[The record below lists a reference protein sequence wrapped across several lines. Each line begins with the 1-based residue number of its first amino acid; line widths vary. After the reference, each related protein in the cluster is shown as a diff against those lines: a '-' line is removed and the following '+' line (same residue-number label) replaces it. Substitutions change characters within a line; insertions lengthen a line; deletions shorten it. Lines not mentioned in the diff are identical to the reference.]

1 MRPVIALLP
10 YLALP
15 LLLSACD
22 RTSTG
27 DGQGDASGNAAA
39 NAAVTS
45 GEVAPEAA
53 PALPPASGKIDRSKA
68 GTPSPDFTF
77 SGPDGADV
85 TMADFEGRPVLVNLW
100 ATWCGPC
107 IVEMPTLDTIAGDY
121 AKAGLVVLPISQDAG
136 EAASVDSF
144 FKARKLK
151 HLQLYRDP
159 ENQFGFH
166 YATGLLPTT
175 VLYDAEGKE
184 VARVVGAMDWAGE
197 DARALIDGVAE

>member
-22 RTSTG
+22 RASPG
-27 DGQGDASGNAAA
+27 DGQGGAAGNAATG
-39 NAAVTS
+39 VTS
-45 GEVAPEAA
+45 GEVAPDAA
-53 PALPPASGKIDRSKA
+53 PALPPATGKIDRSKA
-68 GTPSPDFTF
+68 GTPAPDFTF

-85 TMADFEGRPVLVNLW
+85 TMAAFEGRPVLVNLW

-121 AKAGLVVLPISQDAG
+121 AKSGLAVLPISQDAG
-136 EAASVDSF
+136 EAASVDAF

-175 VLYDAEGKE
+175 VLYDTDGKE

-197 DARALIDGVAE
+197 EARALMDEVAG

>member
-10 YLALP
+10 FLALP

-27 DGQGDASGNAAA
+27 DGQGNAAA
-39 NAAVTS
+39 APTS

-53 PALPPASGKIDRSKA
+53 PSLPPASGKIDRSKV
-68 GTPSPDFTF
+68 GTPAPDFTF
-77 SGPDGADV
+77 SGPDGSDV

-121 AKAGLVVLPISQDAG
+121 AKSGLVVLPISQDSG

-144 FKARKLK
+144 FKARKLA

-175 VLYDAEGKE
+175 VLYDADGKE

-197 DARALIDGVAE
+197 DARALIDGAVQ